1 LPRVSDDEEV
11 DEEMAQIDMSPAET
25 MDSESRDWIRGLR
38 ANGTERVRAL
48 ERLHDLLLRA
58 ARSEAH
64 RRSISIEGV
73 ELEDLCHQ
81 AADDAL
87 VAITRKL
94 DTFHGRSRFTT
105 WVYKFAILEI
115 SVKLRRHV
123 WRGRTIPTG
132 DDDAVWERLHDDWT
146 SMNSEVEMEQL
157 VAASRL
163 AVAEELTPK
172 QRDVFVSVVLNDVPI
187 DVLSERMQATRGAI
201 YKVVH
206 DARRKLRRRLERDGF
221 IESGE
226 ER

>member
-1 LPRVSDDEEV
+1 MSDDEEV

-25 MDSESRDWIRGLR
+25 MDPVSRDWIRDLR
-38 ANGTERVRAL
+38 ANGSERVRAL

-64 RRSISIEGV
+64 RRTNFSIEGV

-94 DTFHGRSRFTT
+94 DTFHGQSRFTT

-132 DDDAVWERLHDDWT
+132 DDDSVWERLHDDRR
-146 SMNSEVEMEQL
+146 SLHSEVEMQQL
-157 VAASRL
+157 VAALRL

-172 QRDVFVSVVLNDVPI
+172 QRDVFVSVVLNDIPI

-221 IESGE
+221 IELE
-226 ER
+226 DER